1 MQRRSEETKDK
12 LLLLIIMHLN
22 APYSKSHNFVQK
34 FYFDEEKKTSKP
46 PSCILY
52 LHKKATGN
60 KDNSTL
66 KSIFAHFLINCQ
78 YTILQKAF

>member
-22 APYSKSHNFVQK
+22 APYSKSHNFV
-34 FYFDEEKKTSKP
+34 DEKKTSKP
-46 PSCILY
+46 PSYILC
-52 LHKKATGN
+52 LHKKAKGN